1 MLDTISM
8 AQTLKD
14 EYREAFEKADLYSTF
29 GGANPKSVE
38 SKLMDLYQKLHEAQ
52 QNEIPI
58 EEVIGSDMEIY
69 CKEYFKAD
77 KKITLHKGFWDR
89 AYNFLK
95 WIFIFTVADL
105 VLMEEGE
112 NIITAQ
118 SNMAP
123 FLYGIAIG
131 LGIELFASHFLK
143 PLIFKNSKMKPIH
156 YYLFII
162 VFFVVAL
169 ILTMVLLGDALLAV
183 SSFPLLVV
191 SGSYVIAYLLLR
203 SIWRYKK
210 YGRITAIGKEEKKL
224 KKHFNDVISEKTLL
238 KSISEIMM
246 KRFDKINRKRTKR
259 GETELTMDE
268 FAAFIH
274 KEIKQRR
281 IFDVVFAILITVMIL
296 APTIN
301 IMINDG
307 LFDGLLFGAFMSAV
321 GIATCMFFFKAD
333 KTNEKVEMK
342 ILKECEEQNIT
353 ISKYVEKGYEDGT
366 FL

>member
-1 MLDTISM
+1 M
-8 AQTLKD
+8 
-14 EYREAFEKADLYSTF
+14 
-29 GGANPKSVE
+29 
-38 SKLMDLYQKLHEAQ
+38 
-52 QNEIPI
+52 
-58 EEVIGSDMEIY
+58 
-69 CKEYFKAD
+69 
-77 KKITLHKGFWDR
+77 
-89 AYNFLK
+89 K

-162 VFFVVAL
+162 VFFVVTL
-169 ILTMVLLGDALLAV
+169 ILTMVLFGDALLAV

-191 SGSYVIAYLLLR
+191 SGAYVLVYLLVR
-203 SIWRYKK
+203 SVWRYKK
-210 YGRITAIGKEEKKL
+210 YGRITKIGKEEKKL

-246 KRFDKINRKRTKR
+246 KRFERINRKKMKR
-259 GETELTMDE
+259 GKPELTMDE
-268 FAAFIH
+268 FAALIC
-274 KEIKQRR
+274 KEMKQRR
-281 IFDVVFAILITVMIL
+281 VFEVVFAFVIAIIVVV
-296 APTIN
+296 PTIN
-301 IMINDG
+301 IMLNDG
-307 LFDGLLFGAFMSAV
+307 FVNGLLFGTFMAV
-321 GIATCMFFFKAD
+321 VEVAIYIFFFKAD

-353 ISKYVEKGYEDGT
+353 ISEYVEKGYEDGT

>member
-77 KKITLHKGFWDR
+77 KKITIHKDFWDR
-89 AYNFLK
+89 AYSFLK

-169 ILTMVLLGDALLAV
+169 ILTMVLFGDALLAV

-191 SGSYVIAYLLLR
+191 SGAYVLVYLLVR
-203 SIWRYKK
+203 SVWRYKK
-210 YGRITAIGKEEKKL
+210 YGRITEIGKEEKKL

-246 KRFDKINRKRTKR
+246 KRFERINRKKMKR
-259 GETELTMDE
+259 GKPELTMDE
-268 FAAFIH
+268 FATLIH

-281 IFDVVFAILITVMIL
+281 IFEVVFALGIAIMVLV
-296 APTIN
+296 PTIN
-301 IMINDG
+301 IIFSDG
-307 LFDGLLFGAFMSAV
+307 LFDGLIFGVLMTVVETA
-321 GIATCMFFFKAD
+321 IYIFFFKAD

-353 ISKYVEKGYEDGT
+353 ISEYVEKGYEDGT